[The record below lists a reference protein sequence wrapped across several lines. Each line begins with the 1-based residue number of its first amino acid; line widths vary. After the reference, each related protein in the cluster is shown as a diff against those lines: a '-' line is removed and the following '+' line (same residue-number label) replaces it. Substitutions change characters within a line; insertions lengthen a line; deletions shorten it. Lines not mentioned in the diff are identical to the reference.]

1 MNRWLSPGVWF
12 VILLLAAPCRA
23 DVYVFTD
30 TFGVRHFTDKCA
42 ESRCKLFLK
51 TRIHNKPQGSSSAH
65 SRIRSTPKGASYYA
79 YSPYG
84 RIKLLHSGSRYYV
97 YSPYGRS
104 RSIPLS
110 SSDHAY
116 SSVASS
122 SYPSLGENDS
132 AGSRPRVISQVN
144 RKFYTSQIEL
154 IARNYG
160 LDPKLMH
167 AVISAESAY
176 NPTAIS
182 NKGAMGLMQLMPDT
196 ARRFGVPDP
205 FDPIANMHGGA
216 RYLRWLMDRFQNNL
230 NLVLAAYNAGE
241 GAVERYG
248 NVIPPYEETRTYVVR
263 VLDYYNYYRGVN

>member
-1 MNRWLSPGVWF
+1 MTRWLSPGVVF
-12 VILLLAAPCRA
+12 VILLLVAPCRA

-30 TFGVRHFTDKCA
+30 HFGVRHFTDKCA

-51 TRIHNKPQGSSSAH
+51 TRIPNQPQGTSSAAH
-65 SRIRSTPKGASYYA
+65 SRIRSTPRNAYA

-84 RIKLLHSGSRYYV
+84 RIKLLHSGSQYYV
-97 YSPYGRS
+97 YSPYARS
-104 RSIPLS
+104 RSIS
-110 SSDHAY
+110 ISASDHAY
-116 SSVASS
+116 SSITSS
-122 SYPSLGENDS
+122 SEPSLEENDS
-132 AGSRPRVISQVN
+132 AGRRPRAINQAN
-144 RKFYTSQIEL
+144 RQFYTPQIEL
-154 IARNYG
+154 IAKNYG

-182 NKGAMGLMQLMPDT
+182 DKGAMGLMQLMPDT

-205 FDPIANMHGGA
+205 FDPVANMHGGA

-248 NVIPPYEETRTYVVR
+248 NTIPPYEETRTYVVR